1 MSKKMDKLNAEWM
14 ALVSKVLERHEER
27 ISALEE
33 KPQPNWEKPKWWTL
47 EDEQAVRSFMAKHYP
62 SPKVAEPPV
71 RDRSEHMLP
80 VQHVEAQHLQKGDV
94 EGGNKRV
101 VKNVTKLYEITY
113 DDGTRILRGPTQWH
127 YIECRDKET
136 KQ

>member
-1 MSKKMDKLNAEWM
+1 MSKKMDKLFLGVLEDM
-14 ALVSKVLERHEER
+14 GKLLERHNER
-27 ISALEE
+27 ISAIEGFLTGA
-33 KPQPNWEKPKWWTL
+33 P
-47 EDEQAVRSFMAKHYP
+47 
-62 SPKVAEPPV
+62 PKVAEPPV

>member
-1 MSKKMDKLNAEWM
+1 
-14 ALVSKVLERHEER
+14 
-27 ISALEE
+27 
-33 KPQPNWEKPKWWTL
+33 
-47 EDEQAVRSFMAKHYP
+47 
-62 SPKVAEPPV
+62 
-71 RDRSEHMLP
+71 MLP